1 MATPSE
7 TNLCSFCNK
16 LSGTNYC
23 FGCKKYFCRRDY
35 REHEQQLTKRFDD
48 EIVLSHDQLLEKI
61 QKLENSTALSS
72 DLFIQI
78 DQWKNSTIERVE
90 KAARKASEDLTTSI
104 NRQRIKIKEQFERI
118 TTEIRQRREEDNFLE
133 NDIDLLVSKLNEIQG
148 ALQTLI
154 QGDISKSIIVD
165 NNKIDWNR
173 IIYIKEYYADRSIR
187 PKDLFEGD
195 ITLTDINNFQ
205 HSYTP
210 TSCLM
215 ISRYSD
221 TIIIVKK
228 ESNKLLQYTGDAY
241 SVAADLSYT
250 KLNDILDTSSTIL
263 IFYRQNLNKTAQG
276 KMKIVSRTDVDGATH
291 LLIQDGDRFFSIK
304 PMTKAVPDKTST

>member
-61 QKLENSTALSS
+61 QKLENSTVLSS

-173 IIYIKEYYADRSIR
+173 IIYIKEVQESSEY
-187 PKDLFEGD
+187 FE
-195 ITLTDINNFQ
+195 L
-205 HSYTP
+205 
-210 TSCLM
+210 
-215 ISRYSD
+215 R
-221 TIIIVKK
+221 K
-228 ESNKLLQYTGDAY
+228 
-241 SVAADLSYT
+241 
-250 KLNDILDTSSTIL
+250 
-263 IFYRQNLNKTAQG
+263 
-276 KMKIVSRTDVDGATH
+276 
-291 LLIQDGDRFFSIK
+291 
-304 PMTKAVPDKTST
+304 